1 MSNRNQDTNQHK
13 RSDEVLG
20 VGAWMDSGK
29 WMNKLEDFIH
39 GGTEINKTE
48 EELSVGAWM
57 DASKW
62 MTKLKDYTESLE
74 NLVEQRTLELE
85 ALNKELEAFSYSV
98 SHDLR
103 APLRSINGF
112 SQALLED
119 YADFLDDEGK
129 MYLERMRA
137 ASQRMGELIQELLEL
152 SKVSRSEMNREPV
165 DLSEI
170 AQTVGAE
177 LQETQPE
184 RRVDFII
191 TPRLDADCDAG
202 LIRLVLENLL
212 GNAWKFTGKKPLARI
227 EFGATKHEEENV
239 YFVRDNGAGFDM
251 EFADKLF
258 GAFQRLHSPDEFSGI
273 GIGLATVKRII
284 HRHGGRVWAE
294 GEVGKGATFY
304 FTL

>member
-1 MSNRNQDTNQHK
+1 MSNENQETTK
-13 RSDEVLG
+13 RKRGNEELG

-39 GGTEINKTE
+39 GATERTKTD

-85 ALNKELEAFSYSV
+85 AINKELEAFSYSV

-103 APLRSINGF
+103 APLRSIDGF

-119 YADFLDDEGK
+119 YADVLDAEGK
-129 MYLERMRA
+129 MYLERIRA
-137 ASQRMGELIQELLEL
+137 ASKRMAELIHELLEL
-152 SKVSRSEMNREPV
+152 SKVSRSEMTREQV
-165 DLSEI
+165 NLSEL
-170 AQTVGAE
+170 AQIVMSE
-177 LQETQPE
+177 LQETQQK
-184 RRVDFII
+184 RQIDVII
-191 TPRLDADCDAG
+191 TPG
-202 LIRLVLENLL
+202 LIANGDVGLLRLVLENLL
-212 GNAWKFTGKKPLARI
+212 GNAWKFTGKKPTAKI
-227 EFGATKHEEENV
+227 EFGVTEQEGKRV
-239 YFVRDNGAGFDM
+239 FFVRDNGAGFDM
-251 EFADKLF
+251 AFADKLF
-258 GAFQRLHSPDEFSGI
+258 GAFQRLHHPDEFQGI

-294 GEVGKGATFY
+294 GEAEKGATFY
-304 FTL
+304 FTF